1 MVTVRKY
8 GAGQAI
14 RRTEDKRFL
23 TGHGR
28 YADDVNLARQ
38 AHGHVLRSPHAHARI
53 KKIDAK
59 AALAAP
65 GVLAVLTAA
74 DVVADKLGSL
84 PCQAPV
90 NNRDGTPCAQ
100 PPHPLLAG
108 DKARYVGDAIAFIVA
123 ETQSQARDAAEL
135 VKVDYDVLP
144 AVADLRAALKPG
156 AALVWD
162 EIKGNLCA
170 DWFQGDKAKT
180 DAAFAKAHHVTKVDL
195 VNNRVVVA
203 SMEPRGMVGMYEPG
217 NDSFTLYACSQG
229 VHSVRGVMAGDIFKV
244 STNQMRVITTDVGG
258 GFGMKAVP
266 YREQALVLWA
276 AKRLGRPVKW
286 MGDRSDAFVSDTHGR
301 DHLTH
306 AELAL
311 DKDGKILGLRVA
323 GIANMGGYLSC
334 WGPCI
339 PTEPAGA
346 MHAAVYSIQ
355 NVDISF
361 KLVFTNTTPV
371 EAYRGAG
378 RPEAAYVVERIVDAA
393 AAEIG
398 MAPDELRRRN
408 FIAPAA
414 FPHSTV
420 TGLTYDSGN
429 YETNM
434 KDAMKA
440 ADWAGFDARRKESA
454 KRGKLR
460 GMGMAYYIEICGTG
474 GSEMAEIRFDA
485 SGPVTVMVGTQ
496 SNGQGHETV
505 YAQMVADKLGVP
517 FESVRVLMGDTNAVS
532 YGSGTGGSRS
542 LQTCGPAVQ
551 NACEKVITKAKKIA
565 AHMLEAAEADI
576 AFDDGTFKIA
586 GTDKQVS
593 FDDVRKRAFQAGRL
607 PVEVEPGLDETAV
620 FKQTSFTF
628 PNGCHIC
635 EVELDPDTGH
645 TDIARYTIVDDFGRV
660 MNPMLVAGQ
669 VHGGVV
675 QGLGQAFHEG
685 CAYDESGQLLTGS
698 FMDYGVPRAG
708 DMPNFDF
715 HYNEI
720 PSPANPLGVKGCGEA
735 GSVGAPPAAV
745 NAVCD
750 ALRPLG
756 IKHIDMPISPQ
767 RVWAAVQGA
776 RKVAAE

>member
-8 GAGQAI
+8 GVGQSV
-14 RRTEDKRFL
+14 RRVEDKRL
-23 TGHGR
+23 ITGHGR

-38 AHGHVLRSPHAHARI
+38 AYAHVLRSPHAHARI

-74 DVVADKLGSL
+74 DVEADGLGSL

-90 NNRDGTPCAQ
+90 NNRDGSACAQ
-100 PPHPLLAG
+100 PPHPLLAT
-108 DKARYVGDAIAFIVA
+108 DKARYVGDAVAFIVA
-123 ETQSQARDAAEL
+123 ETPSQARDAAEL
-135 VKVDYDVLP
+135 VNVDYEVLKA
-144 AVADLRAALKPG
+144 AVDLSAALKPG

-162 EIKGNLCA
+162 DVKGNLCA
-170 DWFQGDKAKT
+170 DWHQGDKAKC
-180 DAAFAKAHHVTKVDL
+180 DAAFAKAHHVTKIDI

-203 SMEPRGMVGMYEPG
+203 SMEPRGMVGMYERG
-217 NDSFTLYACSQG
+217 DDRFTLYTGSQG
-229 VHSVRGVMAGDIFKV
+229 VHSVRGVMAGNIFNV

-301 DHLTH
+301 DHVTH

-311 DKDGKILGLRVA
+311 DKDGKFLGLRVE
-323 GIANMGGYLSC
+323 GLANMGAYLSC

-355 NVDISF
+355 NVDITF

-378 RPEAAYVVERIVDAA
+378 RPEAAYLVERVVDAA
-393 AAEIG
+393 AAETGI
-398 MAPDELRRRN
+398 APDELRRRN
-408 FIAPAA
+408 FIPPSA
-414 FPHSTV
+414 FPHKTV

-429 YETNM
+429 YEANM
-434 KDAMKA
+434 RDAMKA
-440 ADWAGFDARRKESA
+440 ADWDGFEARRKEAA

-460 GMGMAYYIEICGTG
+460 GIGMAYYIEICGTG
-474 GSEMAEIRFDA
+474 GSEMAEVRFDA
-485 SGPVTVMVGTQ
+485 GGPVTVLVGTQ

-505 YAQMVADKLGVP
+505 YAQLVAEKLGVP
-517 FESVRVLMGDTNAVS
+517 FEDIRVVMGDTNAVS

-542 LQTCGPAVQ
+542 LQTCGPAVEA
-551 NACEKVITKAKKIA
+551 ACEKVITKAKKIA

-576 AFDDGTFKIA
+576 SFEDGTFRIA
-586 GTDKQVS
+586 GTDKKAS
-593 FDDVRKRAFQAGRL
+593 FEDVRKRAFQAGRL

-620 FKQTSFTF
+620 FKQVGFTF

-635 EVELDPDTGH
+635 EVEIDPDTGRSE
-645 TDIARYTIVDDFGRV
+645 IVRYTLVDDFGKV

-669 VHGGVV
+669 VHGGLA
-675 QGLGQAFHEG
+675 QGLGQALLEG
-685 CAYDESGQLLTGS
+685 AAYDESGQLLTGS
-698 FMDYGVPRAG
+698 FMDYTMPRAA

-715 HYNEI
+715 RYNEV
-720 PSPANPLGVKGCGEA
+720 PSPTNPLGVKGCGEA
-735 GSVGAPPAAV
+735 GCVGGPPAV
-745 NAVCD
+745 INAMCD

-756 IKHIDMPISPQ
+756 IKHIDMPTTPQ
-767 RVWAAVQGA
+767 RVWAAVNGT
-776 RKVAAE
+776 RRAAE